1 MVASDDNKDIAAPL
15 LRPDANESDKTIYE
29 RICDQLNLDPKI
41 RDNDTYM
48 QLTKYNQICYM
59 EVRWPLMFCRQIFVH
74 RFATWKLG
82 GNKFF
87 CLFACAT

>member
-1 MVASDDNKDIAAPL
+1 MAKEYNVERKKAGGFMVASDDNKDIAAPL

-48 QLTKYNQICYM
+48 QLMNYNQICYN
-59 EVRWPLMFCRQIFVH
+59 
-74 RFATWKLG
+74 KLH
-82 GNKFF
+82 
-87 CLFACAT
+87 